1 MRVLVALLVLAA
13 CEPPESDHPLS
24 DPASAKP
31 DPRLPG
37 HFFGRVNDADCFVHL
52 VAAGGAAVDLVM
64 VVHEKDKGAFV
75 LHWQGFPTTIGGK
88 TYLNLQRKT
97 FSDRYGEKFD
107 LSPGYIFARYSVAKD
122 GSLTLWSME
131 EEPLKRALAAH
142 TLDGEIKN
150 DNIFLHAPSA
160 RLAGFVEKE
169 EKLFKLF
176 GSFRRVG

>member
-1 MRVLVALLVLAA
+1 MRALVALLVLAA

-31 DPRLPG
+31 DPRLAG
-37 HFFGRVNDADCFVHL
+37 HFFGRVNDADCFVH
-52 VAAGGAAVDLVM
+52 VVPAAGASVDLVM
-64 VVHEKDKGAFV
+64 VVNEKDKGAFV
-75 LHWQGFPTTIGGK
+75 LHWQGFSTTVGGK

-97 FSDRYGEKFD
+97 FPDRYGEKFD

-131 EEPLKRALAAH
+131 EDAVKRALKAV
-142 TLDGEIKN
+142 DGEIKN
-150 DNIFLHAPSA
+150 DNVLLHAPSA
-160 RLAGFVEKE
+160 RLAAFVEKE

-176 GSFRRVG
+176 GSFRRVS